1 MNTKTNTS
9 VVANKNKNTCNYN
22 NATNSITSSKMI
34 SLTEETD
41 V

>member
-1 MNTKTNTS
+1 MNINTS
-9 VVANKNKNTCNYN
+9 VVANKNKNTCSDDN
-22 NATNSITSSKMI
+22 TTMTITSSKMI

>member
-1 MNTKTNTS
+1 MNTKTNNL
-9 VVANKNKNTCNYN
+9 VANKNKNASNDN
-22 NATNSITSSKMI
+22 NTANTITSSSKMI

>member
-1 MNTKTNTS
+1 MNTKTNNL
-9 VVANKNKNTCNYN
+9 VANKNKNTCNDN
-22 NATNSITSSKMI
+22 NTTNTITSSKKI